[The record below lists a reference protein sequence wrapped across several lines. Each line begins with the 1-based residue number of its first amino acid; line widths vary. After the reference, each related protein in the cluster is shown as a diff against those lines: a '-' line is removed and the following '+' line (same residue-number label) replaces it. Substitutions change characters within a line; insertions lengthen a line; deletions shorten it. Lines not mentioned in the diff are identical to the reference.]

1 MGNFLSKAAKTLTKV
16 IDNQDWSKFGGEL
29 QKAELQVYRLEDGDI
44 VGGGHQ
50 YAIPLWINP
59 NSIKV
64 DREVEFKEEP
74 AVHGTVKLKYAQ
86 TKPIHLSIGELYFDT
101 YDTRESVRTKY
112 IEKLE
117 ELLIYD
123 NDTHVLN
130 GIVFNWGEFSM
141 TKLAIEYVFLMSKLS
156 VDYTLFLP
164 SGMPCRAKASL
175 CMQQVTTAPKESKE
189 RSKQSPDH
197 ARIHTVKRG
206 ETLQSIAHYAYADP
220 GEWRRIATTNRLDDP
235 MMIRPGMKLLL
246 PPILK

>member
-1 MGNFLSKAAKTLTKV
+1 MSLFSLKTATKV
-16 IDNQDWSKFGGEL
+16 IDNTDWNKFGGEL

-44 VGGGHQ
+44 TSGGHL
-50 YAIPLWINP
+50 YALPLWINP
-59 NSIKV
+59 SSIKV
-64 DREVEFKEEP
+64 DREVEFKEDP
-74 AVHGTVKLKYAQ
+74 QVHGTVKLKYSQ
-86 TKPIHLSIGELYFDT
+86 SKPISLSIGELWFDT
-101 YDTRESVRTKY
+101 YDTRESVRSKY

-130 GIVFNWGEFSM
+130 GVVFNWGEFSM
-141 TKLAIEYVFLMSKLS
+141 SKLQIEYVFLMSKLS

-164 SGMPCRAKASL
+164 SGMPCRAKVSL
-175 CMQQVTTAPKESKE
+175 CMHQVTTAPKESKE

-206 ETLQSIAHYAYADP
+206 ETLQSIAHFAYSDP
-220 GEWRRIATTNRLDDP
+220 AQWRRVANVNKLDDP
-235 MMIRPGMKLLL
+235 MAIRPGMKLLL